1 LAMIVSEPETL
12 RTRFA
17 ETFGQLLEKDSRGR
31 NAEKSVYNYAV
42 RTAESRNIV
51 KRWNNEPFVQLYLGR
66 ARAIYSNL
74 RRDDYLKNEID
85 AKRIKASDLGS
96 LSHPEMAPKKWK
108 KVIEEK
114 IARDQLNQEV
124 LMEATATEEYLC
136 RRCNKR
142 KCTYYELQTRSADEP
157 MTTFVHCLN
166 CGNHWRF

>member
-1 LAMIVSEPETL
+1 MIVSDPEIL
-12 RTRFA
+12 RARIA
-17 ETFGQLLEKDSRGR
+17 EKFGEFLGKDSRGR

-42 RTAESRNIV
+42 ITAESQNIV

-66 ARAIYSNL
+66 ARTIYANL
-74 RRDDYLKNEID
+74 INNDYLKGEID

-96 LSHPEMAPKKWK
+96 LSHPEMAPDKWR

-114 IARDQLNQEV
+114 IARDQRNQEV
-124 LMEATATEEYLC
+124 LVEATATEEYQC
-136 RRCNKR
+136 RRCHKR